1 MPVESDKKL
10 SGITL
15 QVYLYV
21 VRKNRPVGP
30 RDVMKGLN
38 LSSPSVSYRHLQKL
52 EDLGY
57 LKNNRYG
64 EYIIG
69 DRAKVDGYLWLGHR
83 LIPKMALYSFIF
95 MIILFVEILVLVV
108 HYSVEDY
115 AFKVFFLLLTL
126 ITGFAMIVFL
136 FEGLSNSKRTKKGFI
151 IN

>member
-52 EDLGY
+52 EDLSY

-69 DRAKVDGYLWLGHR
+69 DRAKVDGYLWLGYR
-83 LIPKMALYSFIF
+83 LIPKMVLYSFIF
-95 MIILFVEILVLVV
+95 MIILVVEILVLVV

-115 AFKVFFLLLTL
+115 SFKVFFL
-126 ITGFAMIVFL
+126 
-136 FEGLSNSKRTKKGFI
+136 
-151 IN
+151 

>member
-1 MPVESDKKL
+1 MPIESDKKL

-21 VRKNRPVGP
+21 VRKNKPVGP

-64 EYIIG
+64 EYVTG
-69 DRAKVDGYLWLGHR
+69 DKAKVDGYLWFGYQ

-95 MIILFVEILVLVV
+95 MLILVVELLVLVV

-115 AFKVFFLLLTL
+115 SFKIFFLLLTL

-136 FEGLSNSKRTKKGFI
+136 LEGLSNSKRTKKGFI
-151 IN
+151 LN

>member
-83 LIPKMALYSFIF
+83 LIPKMVLYSFIF
-95 MIILFVEILVLVV
+95 MIILVVEILVLVV

-115 AFKVFFLLLTL
+115 SFKVFFLLLTL
-126 ITGFAMIVFL
+126 ITGFAMIAFL

>member
-1 MPVESDKKL
+1 MPFESDKKL

-21 VRKNRPVGP
+21 VRKNSPVGP

-52 EDLGY
+52 EDLGH

-64 EYIIG
+64 EYVTG
-69 DRAKVDGYLWLGHR
+69 DRAKVDGYLWFGHR
-83 LIPKMALYSFIF
+83 LIPKMAIYSFIF
-95 MIILFVEILVLVV
+95 MIILVVEILVLVV

-115 AFKVFFLLLTL
+115 SFKVFFLLLTL
-126 ITGFAMIVFL
+126 ITGFAMLVFL
-136 FEGLSNSKRTKKGFI
+136 FEGFSNSKRTKKGFI
-151 IN
+151 VN

>member
-21 VRKNRPVGP
+21 VRKNNPVGP

-83 LIPKMALYSFIF
+83 LIPKMVLYSFIF
-95 MIILFVEILVLVV
+95 MIILVVEILVLVV

-115 AFKVFFLLLTL
+115 SFKVFFLLLTL
-126 ITGFAMIVFL
+126 ITGFAMIAFL

>member
-1 MPVESDKKL
+1 MPFESDKKL

-64 EYIIG
+64 EYVTG
-69 DRAKVDGYLWLGHR
+69 DRAKVDGYLWLGYR

-95 MIILFVEILVLVV
+95 MIILVVEILVLVV

-115 AFKVFFLLLTL
+115 SFKVFFLLLTL
-126 ITGFAMIVFL
+126 ITGFAMLVFL
-136 FEGLSNSKRTKKGFI
+136 FEGFSNSKRTKKGFI
-151 IN
+151 VN

>member
-21 VRKNRPVGP
+21 VRKNNPVGP

-52 EDLGY
+52 EDLDY

-69 DRAKVDGYLWLGHR
+69 DRAKVDGYLWLGYR
-83 LIPKMALYSFIF
+83 LIPKMVLYSFIF
-95 MIILFVEILVLVV
+95 MIILVVEILVLVV

-115 AFKVFFLLLTL
+115 SFKVFFLLLTL
-126 ITGFAMIVFL
+126 ITGFAMIAFL

>member
-52 EDLGY
+52 EDLDY

-83 LIPKMALYSFIF
+83 LIPKMVLYSFIF
-95 MIILFVEILVLVV
+95 MIILVVEILVLVV

-115 AFKVFFLLLTL
+115 SFKVFFLLLTL